1 MSTAEAQRAQR
12 VRSDAEMPASTATT
26 RPPAGCWVTGLLL
39 VGMFLLIWLPRGL
52 ALDRYV
58 TDDEHKWLTRGAN
71 FLAAL
76 ADGDWGA
83 TFQREHPGV
92 TVMWAGAAA
101 LAAVDPGYPAAA
113 PGSLDWND
121 DDVVTR
127 LRARGIDPLEQ
138 LGRARALVVLAL
150 AAALTFAYW
159 AAMRLFGRLP
169 ATIGFVVIA
178 LDPFHIG
185 LGRLLHLDALMSALL
200 LWSLL
205 ELAVHLYRGRRW
217 PPLVVSAVALGLAA
231 LTKSPALLLAPF
243 GVLLFALEMWR
254 TRRGEGQGE
263 WSMLNGQSSMVSE
276 GDTLPQHP
284 SRRLL
289 VACAVWGLVAAATF
303 VIFWPAMWV
312 DPVGTLRQVL
322 GESSSYATGGH
333 TTQVFFAGAS
343 SKGDPGANFYPV
355 TWLWRTTPVALAG
368 LALAAALAAGRKG
381 WRRRDWPV
389 YAVLPAFVLLYT
401 LLLTLS
407 DKKLDRYLL
416 PIYAPVN
423 LMAGLGWAWGIGLL
437 GHWVT
442 ARWGERLRTAVYAG
456 AVSLLVVVQLWLV
469 APTHPYYL
477 TYFNP
482 WMGGAARAPDVMMIG
497 RGEGLDQ
504 AVDYLRSQAPD
515 VDQLRI
521 LSWTNDNLWYLSDA
535 TLVSQHSL
543 ARNMAAAELPG
554 LLRWLG
560 LDYALMYVHQWQ
572 RGHSDEQLEQYFA
585 GVAPEKTIS
594 IDGLDYARIYNLRT
608 LPPPSYLAG
617 GFRRFVDWDGQVR
630 LVAAQ
635 GPWFGL
641 GPNHNAGMS
650 LYLQST
656 APITRNLNLSV
667 RLVNAAGEELH
678 RADGWPWG
686 RATSNWPLH
695 EVWPDGHTFTTP
707 EALTPGLYRLE
718 LSLYDPDTLEPLPA
732 RDMLSGAQLAA
743 PIPVAYTHVGDAP
756 SAPIGPTPNATLGGQ
771 LLLQSAALPV
781 EPVSAGG
788 TLEIPVAWQAL
799 APLDADYTLFV
810 HLLDAGGRLVAQ
822 HDKPPFDGFLPTR
835 LWKPGD
841 TLVDI
846 FTLTLPA
853 NLAPGPYQLVAGAYL
868 PATGTTLAVRMGEQE
883 VGAEVPLGE
892 VEVKP

>member
-1 MSTAEAQRAQR
+1 MLS
-12 VRSDAEMPASTATT
+12 STATT
-26 RPPAGCWVTGLLL
+26 RPQAGRWVTALLL
-39 VGMFLLIWLPRGL
+39 LGMFLLIWLPRGL

-101 LAAVDPGYPAAA
+101 LAAVDPGYAAAA
-113 PGSLDWND
+113 PGPLDWND
-121 DDVVTR
+121 DDIVTL

-169 ATIGFVVIA
+169 ATIGFILIA
-178 LDPFHIG
+178 LDPFLVG
-185 LGRLLHLDALMSALL
+185 LGRLLHLDALMSSLL
-200 LWSLL
+200 LLALL
-205 ELAVHLYRGRRW
+205 ELAVYLYRGRRW
-217 PPLVVSAVALGLAA
+217 PHLVISAVALGLAA
-231 LTKSPALLLAPF
+231 LTKSPALVLAPF

-254 TRRGEGQGE
+254 TRRGEKQGE
-263 WSMLNGQSSMVSE
+263 SSMVNE

-284 SRRLL
+284 NTPPPHHPNRSLL
-289 VACAVWGLVAAATF
+289 IACALWGLVAAATF
-303 VIFWPAMWV
+303 VVLWPAMWV

-333 TTQVFFAGAS
+333 TTQVFFAGES
-343 SKGDPGANFYPV
+343 SKEDPGASFYPV
-355 TWLWRTTPVALAG
+355 TWLWRTTPVVMVGLG

-381 WRRRDWPV
+381 WRRRDWPI
-389 YAVLPAFVLLYT
+389 YAMLPAFVLLYT

-416 PIYAPVN
+416 PVYAPVD

-437 GHWVT
+437 GYWVT
-442 ARWGERLRTAVYAG
+442 GRWGERWQAVVYSG
-456 AVSLLVVVQLWLV
+456 AVGLLLAVQLWLV
-469 APTHPYYL
+469 FPTHPYYL

-482 WMGGAARAPDVMMIG
+482 WMGGAARAPEVMMIG

-504 AVDYLRSQAPD
+504 AIDYLRSQVPD

-521 LSWTNDNLWYLSDA
+521 LSWTNDNLWHLSQA

-543 ARNMAAAELPG
+543 ARNMSAAELPG

-572 RGHSDEQLEQYFA
+572 RGQSDEQLEHYFA
-585 GVAPEKTIS
+585 GVTPEQIIS
-594 IDGLDYARIYNLRT
+594 IDGLDYARIYNLRE

-617 GFRRFVDWDGQVR
+617 EFRRFVDWDGQVR

-635 GPWFGL
+635 GPWVGL
-641 GPNHNAGMS
+641 GPNSNVGMS
-650 LYLQST
+650 FYLQST
-656 APITRNLNLSV
+656 APITRNLNLAV
-667 RLVNAAGEELH
+667 RLVNADGEELY

-707 EALTPGLYRLE
+707 EAAAPGLYRLE
-718 LSLYDPDTLEPLPA
+718 LSLYDPETLEPLPA

-743 PIPVAYTHVGDAP
+743 PIPVAYTRVGDAP
-756 SAPIGPTPNATLGGQ
+756 AAPVGPALDATLGDQ
-771 LLLQSAALPV
+771 LLLK
-781 EPVSAGG
+781 SAGLPAEPLHAG
-788 TLEIPVAWQAL
+788 ATLTVPVAWQAL

-810 HLLDAGGRLVAQ
+810 HLLDADGRLVAQ
-822 HDKPPFDGFLPTR
+822 HDKQPFDGFLPTR

-841 TLVDI
+841 TLVDT
-846 FTLTLPA
+846 FTLPLPA
-853 NLAPGPYQLVAGAYL
+853 ELPAGDYTLFAGAYL
-868 PATGTTLAVRMGEQE
+868 PADGSALPVLKDGQAAGT
-883 VGAEVPLGE
+883 EVPLGTMH
-892 VEVKP
+892 VRP